1 MRRVIAVGGQK
12 GGTGKTTT
20 AFNLAAALS
29 ARGRRVLL
37 IDSDPQASLTIMCG
51 LDQAE
56 GTSLAE
62 VLTGTATI
70 ADVTRDLGN
79 GLSLTPSDINLASVE
94 LWLAPRLAR
103 ETILKRALSKL
114 EPDRYDY
121 ILIDSPPSLGLLAV
135 NGLTAA
141 DEVIATF
148 EPEFLSARALAMYV
162 QSIDLARENL
172 NSDLKLLGCLATQT
186 GRTREHAEMLEAI
199 GQRWPVIPVTIPR
212 SIRVAEAARAHRSI
226 LDYDPHNPV
235 AEAYRDLAAWVEKQ
249 GSKHHG
255 KA

>member
-1 MRRVIAVGGQK
+1 MQRILALANQK
-12 GGTGKTTT
+12 GGVSKTTT
-20 AFNLAAALS
+20 AFNLAAALI
-29 ARGRRVLL
+29 ARGRRVLM
-37 IDSDPQASLTIMCG
+37 IDLDPQASLTIMCG
-51 LDQAE
+51 FDQAE

-70 ADVTRDLGN
+70 ADVTRDLGK
-79 GLSLTPSDINLASVE
+79 GLHVIPSDLALAATE
-94 LWLAPRLAR
+94 LWLVPRMAR
-103 ETILKRALSKL
+103 ETILKRALSKI

-121 ILIDSPPSLGLLAV
+121 ILIDCPPSLGLLAV

-141 DEVIATF
+141 QEVIAVFT
-148 EPEFLSARALAMYV
+148 PEFLSARALALLN
-162 QSIDLARENL
+162 QSLDLTRENL

-212 SIRVAEAARAHRSI
+212 SIRVAEAARAHQSI
-226 LDYDPHNPV
+226 LDYDSSNPA